1 VHELSGAATLRRGDS
16 RLQLR
21 RWPQSVILKLLE
33 SMAMILMLSKRRAG
47 KAGALLGTQA
57 LVLNFRV
64 LPSALGYSPTPHQA
78 GTNSKYGVCA
88 SKVA

>member
-1 VHELSGAATLRRGDS
+1 MLMKHLREMLG
-16 RLQLR
+16 
-21 RWPQSVILKLLE
+21 LLE

-78 GTNSKYGVCA
+78 GTKSKYVVCA